1 MTEVYRFSESELL
14 LFFMVLLRM
23 SAFCVSWPVFGAELS
38 IHQVKVL
45 FALVL
50 TMVIFPT
57 LHWTAPQMTAV
68 KSDLFLLAAREVFIG
83 LSLGYLA
90 RFFFFAF
97 RVAGEMV
104 SQAMGLSAAQVFNPS
119 LGGQTT
125 SVEQFYM
132 TMASLFYLGVN
143 GHHMLI
149 SALVRT
155 IEIVPV
161 AKMSLNVSQF
171 TGVGHML
178 QEVVELGLKFSAPVV
193 ISILVVN
200 LILGVVGKTVPQ
212 LNVLI
217 TSFPINIMV
226 GFLLMVVTLPMLMDH
241 MGGFLES
248 GATKVFD
255 FVKAF

>member
-1 MTEVYRFSESELL
+1 MTEVYRFSESEIL
-14 LFFMVLLRM
+14 LFGMVLLRM
-23 SAFCVSWPVFGAELS
+23 SAFVVSWPVFGSELS

-50 TMVIFPT
+50 TLVIFPT
-57 LHWTAPQMTAV
+57 LHWSAPQVAAV
-68 KSDLFLLAAREVFIG
+68 KSDLFLLALREVFIG

-104 SQAMGLSAAQVFNPS
+104 SQAMGLSSAQVFNPA

-143 GHHMLI
+143 GHHYLI

-161 AKMSLNVSQF
+161 ARMSLNTSQF
-171 TGVGHML
+171 TGVGPML

-226 GFLLMVVTLPMLMDH
+226 GFVLMIVTLPMLMDH
-241 MGGFLES
+241 MAGFLES
-248 GATKVFD
+248 GTLKVFE